1 MQPFLSHFI
10 PEQIYGD
17 KKYSYILFFY
27 CSYSKL
33 PSFQWLKIYFLTFQ
47 RSKVQ
52 NHFHWDQIKVSA
64 WPCPFQ
70 KLQGKIFFFFF
81 LFYLLEL
88 HSMIFWLMVPSYTF
102 KSCMAWY
109 NICKSLFLS
118 LCGFL
123 ALPRTSTYLPPI
135 YKSPCDKKFGFSRI
149 TQDSTLSSRSH
160 IYKIIF
166 ST

>member
-1 MQPFLSHFI
+1 MVTKNTHTFYFSIVPIANCHHFSGWKFI
-10 PEQIYGD
+10 FWRSRGQKFKITFTGT
-17 KKYSYILFFY
+17 
-27 CSYSKL
+27 KL
-33 PSFQWLKIYFLTFQ
+33 RCQHGHAPS
-47 RSKVQ
+47 RS
-52 NHFHWDQIKVSA
+52 SR
-64 WPCPFQ
+64 
-70 KLQGKIFFFFF
+70 GKSFFFFF